1 MAANLSCQ
9 LSSYLLGNWTREFD
23 ILQSELRIAIVQINS
38 TRVDPVVAETL
49 ATWIWN
55 ITSHIKEWVGMVVLI
70 LLLCTGCALCLF
82 FLCRLRHRAQRDR
95 VAIHQALLAMQYGDS
110 PMVWLSMLQQA

>member
-1 MAANLSCQ
+1 M
-9 LSSYLLGNWTREFD
+9 
-23 ILQSELRIAIVQINS
+23 
-38 TRVDPVVAETL
+38 DPVVAETL

-55 ITSHIKEWVGMVVLI
+55 ITSHIKEWVGVVVLI
-70 LLLCTGCALCLF
+70 LLLCAGCALCLF
-82 FLCRLRHRAQRDR
+82 CLCHLRHRAQRDR